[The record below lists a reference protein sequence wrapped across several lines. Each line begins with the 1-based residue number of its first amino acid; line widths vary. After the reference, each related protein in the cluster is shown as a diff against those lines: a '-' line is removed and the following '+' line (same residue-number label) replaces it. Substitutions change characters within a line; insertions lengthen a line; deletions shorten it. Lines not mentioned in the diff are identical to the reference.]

1 MMLDESTSIIEQAI
15 KQHSPVAAVS
25 LFSGGHDSYCATHI
39 HQTMNANSSSVAH
52 INTGIGI
59 EETRSFVRE
68 RCKAH
73 QWKLHELHPAP
84 YIPLPKNRV
93 DGIDYENL
101 PCYDSM
107 AMHYGF
113 PGPSKHH
120 WMYARLKERPLIKM
134 VKSLMAAN
142 GGRPRKD
149 CVMLIGGMRKEES
162 RRRMGYGVSIQRL
175 GRFLWVSPCINW
187 KKQDQEKYMQ
197 DNSLPSNPVKLAI
210 CISGECLCG
219 AYASKSERV
228 EIKHAFPETH
238 KRISLLEEQVA
249 KLRCTRTQW
258 GWCNDPTMQPTRAK
272 NQKAC
277 GSCKT
282 RN

>member
-1 MMLDESTSIIEQAI
+1 MNYEPYEIIEKAI
-15 KQHSPVAAVS
+15 EQYRPVAAIS

-39 HQTMNANSSSVAH
+39 HQTVSENKSFVGH

-59 EETRSFVRE
+59 DETRQFVRE

-73 QWKLHELHPAP
+73 GWKLKVVTPPP
-84 YIPLPKNRV
+84 YIPKPENRMP
-93 DGIDYENL
+93 GIDYENL
-101 PCYDSM
+101 PCYDAM

-120 WMYARLKERPLIKM
+120 WMYARLKERPLRKM
-134 VKSLMAAN
+134 VREALEEA
-142 GGRPRKD
+142 GGRSRKD

-162 RRRMGYGVSIQRL
+162 RRRMGYGVSIQKL

-187 KKQDQEKYMQ
+187 TKADQEAYM
-197 DNSLPSNPVKLAI
+197 DENDLPRNPVKLAI

-219 AYASKSERV
+219 AYASKTERL
-228 EIKHAFPETH
+228 EIRNAFPDTH
-238 KRISLLEEQVA
+238 RRISLLEAKVA
-249 KLRCTRTQW
+249 EVRCTRTQW
-258 GWCNDPTMQPTRAK
+258 GWCNDPKQKPTRAK

-277 GSCKT
+277 GSCKL